1 MTATRILGQ
10 VLARQ
15 QVADVGISRCVPSVP
30 AHDIVEH
37 RHVEAHFIVVERG
50 RYDSLADGAAD
61 ADLREPL
68 LLFNPPGTEHHDCFA
83 ETQVLEEARFSAITI
98 GFAHWQRLSRDLR
111 LPGWP
116 VARQGAASQRSL
128 QRLLQVLHRPEP
140 SAIDADSLVA
150 ELAGSFAADIERTL
164 DRAPAWLRRCQDALR
179 DDPAFALEADGLNRL
194 ARSFDLH
201 PVYLARA
208 FRAVSGCS
216 PGDYAR
222 RHRLER
228 AAAAV
233 ASTSRGIV
241 DIAADAG
248 FHDQSHFTR
257 SFRAAYGIAPAA
269 YRALVK

>member
-128 QRLLQVLHRPEP
+128 QRLLQVLHRPSPVRSMPTASSP
-140 SAIDADSLVA
+140 SSL
-150 ELAGSFAADIERTL
+150 
-164 DRAPAWLRRCQDALR
+164 
-179 DDPAFALEADGLNRL
+179 GLSRPTSN
-194 ARSFDLH
+194 ARSTVRR
-201 PVYLARA
+201 PGSG
-208 FRAVSGCS
+208 AVRTPCATTRPS
-216 PGDYAR
+216 PSKRTA
-222 RHRLER
+222 
-228 AAAAV
+228 
-233 ASTSRGIV
+233 
-241 DIAADAG
+241 
-248 FHDQSHFTR
+248 
-257 SFRAAYGIAPAA
+257 
-269 YRALVK
+269 